1 MSSVM
6 HAGVRGLRLPALLLA
21 VCAMGAS
28 AADPGYSLAEQREW
42 QDEFR
47 GFVQDNFRGL
57 MEPSLTAQERQRIG
71 AYRFVF
77 PVEARPSAL
86 DFQANSRGEIVL
98 PVESMLLLKDLSL
111 AQAWLSLR
119 GYSLAPALEYAAV
132 LGNGGLAQWPAARR
146 FPKSALGLPAD
157 AGRDPAVAARYEQIL
172 LGSVLFLVGHELGH
186 LHDGFRD
193 WNHADH
199 ARRRA
204 AERRADA
211 FAFELMQRAGLA
223 PAAVASFFA
232 IASRMVPLAHISTE
246 AAWRERLGTS
256 THPLDGE
263 RIAAAADFIDTR
275 RADFYRAFK
284 NPATAPHSVDKLV
297 SELRQVAQG
306 VSDRGAATTQAD
318 CALTLHPDDLLP
330 RRTDT
335 FDLRL
340 PAGERLPAG
349 PWSGVFDGRVAVDA
363 PASSAPLRLVLRRD
377 GLRVVAE
384 TQHLC
389 FRGRAEGRVD
399 GGRAELV
406 WTVGTA
412 QRAVSLTLG
421 PDGAIQG
428 RWKSLHNAAEQGT
441 WTADPAAR
449 PGTKPK

>member
-1 MSSVM
+1 M
-6 HAGVRGLRLPALLLA
+6 HVAVRLLRLVALGLA
-21 VCAMGAS
+21 LCTTWAS
-28 AADPGYSLAEQREW
+28 AAEPGYSTADQREW

-57 MEPSLTAQERQRIG
+57 MEPSLSAQERQRIG
-71 AYRFVF
+71 PYRFVF
-77 PVEARPSAL
+77 PVDARPNAF

-111 AQAWLSLR
+111 AQAWLSLN
-119 GYSLAPALEYAAV
+119 GYSLAPVLEYTAV

-146 FPKSALGLPAD
+146 LPKAALGLPAD
-157 AGRDPAVAARYEQIL
+157 AGRDAAVAARYEQIL

-193 WNHADH
+193 WNHADR
-199 ARRRA
+199 ARRRD

-232 IASRMVPLAHISTE
+232 MASRMVPLAQISTE
-246 AAWRERLGTS
+246 DAWMERLGSS

-284 NPATAPHSVDKLV
+284 NPSTAPQMVDKLV
-297 SELRQVAQG
+297 GELRQVARG

-318 CALTLHPDDLLP
+318 CALTLNPDDLLP
-330 RRTDT
+330 RRSDT
-335 FDLRL
+335 FDLR
-340 PAGERLPAG
+340 PPRGERLPAG

-363 PASSAPLRLVLRRD
+363 PANSAPLRVVLRRE
-377 GLRVVAE
+377 GMRVFAE

-399 GGRAELV
+399 GVRAELV
-406 WTVGTA
+406 WTVGPA

-421 PDGAIQG
+421 SDGAIRG
-428 RWKSLHNAAEQGT
+428 RWKSLLNGTEQGT
-441 WTADPAAR
+441 WTAAPAAS
-449 PGTKPK
+449 PGTR